1 MFNAGP
7 RNLIKNDQKHLKS
20 KSDLV
25 LKLYL
30 TEEQKNWVQRL
41 SYDEQVPMS
50 KCIAKLIDAHRDQK
64 RREQKLDKILE
75 DLQNLERNQ
84 KSFFGNFNP
93 QLEII
98 LAYVKEIFRESSAN
112 LYRLNAVIDEF
123 SEPEKVR
130 AEVNEYVR
138 KQESVMRAKALQIQE
153 ANL

>member
-7 RNLIKNDQKHLKS
+7 KNSIKNDRKNLKS

-30 TEEQKNWVQRL
+30 TEDQKNWVERL
-41 SYDEQVPMS
+41 SKDEQEPMS
-50 KCIAKLIDAHRDQK
+50 KCIANLIDAHRDEK
-64 RREQKLDKILE
+64 RRDQKLDLILE
-75 DLQNLERNQ
+75 DLQNLQRNQ
-84 KSFFGNFNP
+84 KSLLSNSAP

-123 SEPEKVR
+123 SESEKVR
-130 AEVNEYVR
+130 SEVNEYVR
-138 KQESVMRAKALQIQE
+138 KQEATMRTKAIQIQE

>member
-7 RNLIKNDQKHLKS
+7 RSSMKNDQKNLKS

-30 TEEQKNWVQRL
+30 TEEQKNWVERL
-41 SYDEQVPMS
+41 SHDEQQPMS
-50 KCIAKLIDAHRDQK
+50 KCIANLIDAHRDQK
-64 RREQKLDKILE
+64 RREQKLDQILE
-75 DLQNLERNQ
+75 DLENLQRSQ
-84 KSFFGNFNP
+84 KLSLSNSTS

-123 SEPEKVR
+123 AESEKVR
-130 AEVNEYVR
+130 FEVNEYVR
-138 KQESVMRAKALQIQE
+138 KQESAMRTKALQIQE
-153 ANL
+153 AHL